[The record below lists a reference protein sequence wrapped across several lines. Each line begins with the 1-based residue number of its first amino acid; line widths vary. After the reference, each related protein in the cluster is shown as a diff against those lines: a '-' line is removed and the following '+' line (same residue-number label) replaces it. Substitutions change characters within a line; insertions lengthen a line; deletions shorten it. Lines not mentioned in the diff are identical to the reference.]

1 MQVIIKSVR
10 FTAGAELE
18 KYATEKF
25 ERLTRI
31 NDRII
36 RANVTLSLESGPN
49 PEKRSCEV
57 LLSIPGEDPFLK
69 KTAAT
74 FEEAINQAADAL
86 EKVLR
91 RMKPR

>member
-1 MQVIIKSVR
+1 MQIIIKSVH
-10 FTAGAELE
+10 FTAGTDLE
-18 KYATEKF
+18 SYATEKM
-25 ERLTRI
+25 ERLTKF
-31 NDRII
+31 NDQII
-36 RANVTLSLESGPN
+36 RAHVTLSLEPGSS

-57 LLSIPGEDPFLK
+57 LLSIPGEDPYLK